1 MNVHLDIRG
10 FSGCVKK
17 VPKIE
22 ENVALHFG
30 AFRMREKGTG
40 LGALYMA
47 RI

>member
-1 MNVHLDIRG
+1 MFILIYAVFQDVL
-10 FSGCVKK
+10 KK